1 MAYLT
6 KSRGRSD
13 SVPSLPPISPN
24 GENQTNL
31 NNILVITKNDLDR
44 IHGHLN
50 KRRNEDESQQEEARR
65 KKELHEKSLALTRNW
80 NNTIEGSRRHKL
92 QQKAIREEKL
102 EKERQVVD
110 VEFAKVMA
118 EERKKALEQAKLL
131 QYHETDKVKNF
142 HSALKLSEVLK
153 EREAQIELKKLVD
166 QLKVEQDKEIIAKFN
181 AIQEEKDM
189 KENQKWQKKQFE
201 TDKLRQYHKK
211 QIQYKEDKLD
221 KEREEV
227 VRDAETIARLNEQFR
242 AEKEQLE
249 MIRKQ
254 KQHDLRDEYDHV
266 LVNKLRNKEAE
277 QIIDE
282 EENDEIRVYA
292 NAKKK
297 MAIMKRQKDL
307 ATMKQKEEQTERMI
321 AKIGMQLKEKDN
333 DEDFRI
339 AKALAKREAKEY
351 NDEIMKNLKYERDL
365 HQIQLHRKETMQR
378 KEEEKKLREK
388 EDAEFM
394 KKKMETDLL
403 YQMYERE
410 KNEKRQLKMNEIS
423 KQNVKLNKEK
433 KEVAKKERFLEK
445 EYIAKEYELMKLE
458 DKQFEDYTSNV
469 IDYMEKHGRNV
480 YPMKK
485 CVYNQLYKGVKV
497 PDTEAE
503 AIKKHQN
510 DVKTKKNL
518 GFM

>member
-1 MAYLT
+1 MT
-6 KSRGRSD
+6 KNRGRSD

-50 KRRNEDESQQEEARR
+50 KRRNEDDTQQEEARR
-65 KKELHEKSLALTRNW
+65 KKELHEKSMALTRNW
-80 NNTIEGSRRHKL
+80 NNTIDGSRRHKL

-102 EKERQVVD
+102 EKERQIVD

-166 QLKVEQDKEIIAKFN
+166 ELKVEQDNEIMAKFN
-181 AIQEEKDM
+181 ALQVEKD
-189 KENQKWQKKQFE
+189 KKDHEKWVQKQIEVDQVRVFRKKQV
-201 TDKLRQYHKK
+201 Q
-211 QIQYKEDKLD
+211 QKEVQQE

-227 VRDAETIARLNEQFR
+227 HRDAETIARLNEQFR
-242 AEKEQLE
+242 AEKEQLT
-249 MIRKQ
+249 MLRKK
-254 KQHDLRDEYDHV
+254 KQVELRDENDHV
-266 LVNKLRNKEAE
+266 LDNKLRNREAE

-292 NAKKK
+292 GAKRK
-297 MAIMKRQKDL
+297 MAIMKRQKEL
-307 ATMKQKEEQTERMI
+307 ASLKEKDERTERMI

-339 AKALAKREAKEY
+339 AKAQAKREAKQY
-351 NDEIMKNLKYERDL
+351 NEEIIKNLKYERDM
-365 HQIQLHRKETMQR
+365 HQIHMHRKETMQR
-378 KEEEKKLREK
+378 KAEQAKQQEK
-388 EDAEFM
+388 EDVEFM

-410 KNEKRQLKMNEIS
+410 KQEKRQLEMNEVS
-423 KQNVKLNKEK
+423 KKNTKLNKEK
-433 KEVAKKERFLEK
+433 KEVTKKERFLEK
-445 EYIAKEYELMKLE
+445 EFIAKEYELMQLE
-458 DKQFEDYTSNV
+458 DKQFEDYATNV
-469 IDYMEKHGRNV
+469 IDYMQKHGRNV

-485 CVYNQLYKGVKV
+485 SVYNQIHKGVQG
-497 PDTEAE
+497 PETEAE
-503 AIKKHQN
+503 LIKKHLN
-510 DVKTKKNL
+510 DVKSKKNL